1 MATRRTL
8 SPLFLLLSV
17 AHLAAASPSYT
28 TAAARRR
35 LVPRRVDPLRSTR
48 TALPR
53 PTKLKAMPS
62 SASQAVEAALSAP
75 GVQSAS
81 EALLAAE
88 KALPEPARETL
99 LTLDKIVLPEQV
111 AAGFSADS
119 LLEADLATGALAVGL
134 LYLTARP
141 GVLEGAFDAY
151 VKAPLARL
159 QEQKYSKALQDI
171 AVGNQLGS
179 GGYGTVYRGSAGGS
193 SSANGRKTAKS
204 TRKDV
209 LDVVVKKVRMTEEF
223 AREAGDVELY
233 MNRRVMRAA
242 PDTIPKFLGTLKTGT
257 EGSNREQRWLVWE
270 FSGDDTLQDVM
281 ASRNFPLNLE
291 ERLFGSRLKNKDPEE
306 KEQLIVKKLAYQLL
320 RCLSKLHDIG
330 VCHRDIKPE
339 NILVTEGGEVRLI
352 DFGASVDLR
361 NGYNYKNNF
370 TLLDPGYAAPE
381 TYVMPEDTPDPPPAT
396 VAALLSPFLW
406 VLNKPD
412 RFDVYSA
419 GLVILQ
425 MLLPRMR
432 NRSGLREFNNAM
444 KSQDYN
450 INEVKNSGRG
460 GLGWEQ
466 LDKTAFSLVS
476 SMVCD
481 KSKRISADAA
491 LRHPWFLTD
500 LTNVVV

>member
-1 MATRRTL
+1 MASSKNTLTRWL
-8 SPLFLLLSV
+8 LFACL
-17 AHLAAASPSYT
+17 APLAAATAHASGTTRRPLHAPAPLQLRRRSSLPRLTQPRAVPASPSE
-28 TAAARRR
+28 
-35 LVPRRVDPLRSTR
+35 
-48 TALPR
+48 
-53 PTKLKAMPS
+53 
-62 SASQAVEAALSAP
+62 AVAAALSAP
-75 GVQSAS
+75 GVQGAS
-81 EALLAAE
+81 DALLAAE

-99 LTLDKIVLPEQV
+99 LSLDKMVLPEQLS
-111 AAGFSADS
+111 AGLSADS
-119 LLEADLATGALAVGL
+119 LLEADLATGALAFGL

-159 QEQKYSKALQDI
+159 QEQRYTKALQDI

-193 SSANGRKTAKS
+193 TGRRTKEQ

-242 PDTIPKFLGTLKTGT
+242 PDTIPKFLGTLKTGA
-257 EGSNREQRWLVWE
+257 EGSNMEQRWLVWE

-281 ASRNFPLNLE
+281 ASRNFPFNLE
-291 ERLFGSRLKNKDPEE
+291 ERLFGSRLKNRDPEE
-306 KEQLIVKKLAYQLL
+306 KAQLIVKKLAYQLL
-320 RCLSKLHDIG
+320 RCLSKLHAIG

-339 NILVTEGGEVRLI
+339 NILVTESGEVRLI

-396 VAALLSPFLW
+396 IAALLSPFLW
-406 VLNKPD
+406 LLNKPD
-412 RFDVYSA
+412 RFDVYSS

-450 INEVKNSGRG
+450 INLVRDSGRG

-466 LDKTAFSLVS
+466 LDKSAYSLVA
-476 SMVCD
+476 SMICD

-491 LRHPWFLTD
+491 LRHPWFLSD
-500 LTNVVV
+500 LTNVAV